1 MALNR
6 DFRIK
11 DSLNV
16 GVSALFRAESS
27 QYDPTKVAI
36 DTYGSILSGGRDIA
50 NLFSTAASDVPKYNS
65 VYTTV
70 NTSSS
75 YWDSAYTTVNTNS
88 GDWDNTL
95 GESAYTTTNANSANW
110 DTAYTTVNAKES
122 KWDSSYTTT
131 NANSANWDTAY
142 TTVNTKESNWDT
154 AYTVVNAKESKWDSS
169 YTTTN
174 VNSANWDTAYTAINT
189 KESKWDSSYT
199 TTNANS
205 ANWDTAYTTVNT
217 KESNWDTAY
226 NAINAKESK
235 WDSSYTTTNANSA
248 NWDNTYTTVSNN
260 SASWDNTLGE
270 SVYTSYN
277 SASATTI
284 NSVAEGNAQGKV
296 AVTSLNGTVTQVDV
310 NNLQT
315 EDSPTFANVHAGSIN
330 IGTNVAND
338 NIIDTTVGDLIIN
351 SSGGTTTIDDELI
364 VAGDT
369 TVQGSLSVIGDF
381 TYIDTTVSVTS
392 ALEITNAGTGPALV
406 VNQTGAQP
414 VVDFQ
419 DDGETTLYVEDGG
432 NVGIGTSD
440 PSTKLTVAGT
450 VSAQGDTTIDGSVTI
465 NSNINQYSAPGG
477 TDYINNQV
485 FTSDLLLAS
494 PTTVN
499 TFIKSGLKS
508 IKYIVSMYSAGSR
521 TAFEIIT
528 TYNGTDVFGSVYGQ
542 VDAQAT
548 SLLSDVDI
556 SSTGSTIDLEFTVSA
571 DCSVTIYGIAHY

>member
-50 NLFSTAASDVPKYNS
+50 NLFSTAASDVPKFNS

-70 NTSSS
+70 NASSS

-131 NANSANWDTAY
+131 NAS
-142 TTVNTKESNWDT
+142 
-154 AYTVVNAKESKWDSS
+154 
-169 YTTTN
+169 
-174 VNSANWDTAYTAINT
+174 
-189 KESKWDSSYT
+189 
-199 TTNANS
+199 
-205 ANWDTAYTTVNT
+205 
-217 KESNWDTAY
+217 
-226 NAINAKESK
+226 
-235 WDSSYTTTNANSA
+235 SA

>member
-16 GVSALFRAESS
+16 GVSALFKAGAS

-36 DTYGSILSGGRDIA
+36 DTNGLILSGGQDLAELFDTSVGDI
-50 NLFSTAASDVPKYNS
+50 PKY
-65 VYTTV
+65 
-70 NTSSS
+70 
-75 YWDSAYTTVNTNS
+75 DSAYTTTNANSANWDNTYTTVSNNS
-88 GDWDNTL
+88 ASWDNTL

-110 DTAYTTVNAKES
+110 DSTYTTVNAKES

-131 NANSANWDTAY
+131 NDNSANWDTAY
-142 TTVNTKESNWDT
+142 TTV
-154 AYTVVNAKESKWDSS
+154 
-169 YTTTN
+169 
-174 VNSANWDTAYTAINT
+174 NT

-270 SVYTSYN
+270 SVYTTYN
-277 SASATTI
+277 SASAAI
-284 NSVAEGNAQGKV
+284 VDSVAEGNAQGKV
-296 AVTSLNGTVTQVDV
+296 AVTSLDGTVTQVDV

-315 EDSPTFANVHAGSIN
+315 DDSPTFAGVRGGNINVGI
-330 IGTNVAND
+330 TDD
-338 NIIDTTVGDLIIN
+338 NTIDTTSGDLTIN
-351 SSGGTTTIDDELI
+351 SSGGTTTIDDELV
-364 VAGDT
+364 VAGNT
-369 TVQGSLSVIGDF
+369 TVQGSLSVTGDF

-465 NSNINQYSAPGG
+465 NSDISQYSAPGG
-477 TDYINNQV
+477 TEYINNQV
-485 FTSDLLLAS
+485 FTDDLLLAS

-499 TFIKSGLKS
+499 TFSKSGVKS
-508 IKYIVSMYSAGSR
+508 IKYIVSMHNTGSR
-521 TAFEIIT
+521 TAFEILA
-528 TYNGTDVFGSVYGQ
+528 TYNGTDAFGSVYGQ
-542 VDAQAT
+542 VDAQGT

-571 DCSVTIYGIAHY
+571 DCSVAIHGIAHY